1 MKTKLF
7 FLFFVLAAFV
17 VGAQTVTNSRSVQEG
32 KMVKIFYD
40 LSEDAEISIYLSTD
54 GGLSYES
61 HPIGHVSGDVGGYV
75 RAGKGKC
82 AVWDVLA
89 DRESLKGD
97 KICFKVVASG
107 SAVKIVPSSGGVTIT
122 VGGVS
127 FKMIKVEGGT
137 FTMGCTGKQGKDCYS
152 DEKPAHSVTLS
163 DYYIGETEVTL
174 ALWKA
179 VMGRGPSGLG
189 NRESDNLPVDKVSFD
204 DCEKFISIL
213 NSMTGRIFRL
223 PTEAEWEYA
232 ARGGKK
238 SKSYKYSGSDN
249 IGDVAWYG
257 GNSDKMKHEVKGKRS
272 NELGLYDMSGNV
284 SEWCSDRYGDY
295 SSSSQ
300 RDPKGP
306 STGLERVIRG
316 GGCSYSDRNCRVS
329 YRESGT
335 RFRGGGGL
343 RLVLSQ

>member
-61 HPIGHVSGDVGGYV
+61 RPIGHVSGDVGGSV
-75 RAGKGKC
+75 KAGKGKC

-89 DRESLKGD
+89 DRESLSGD
-97 KICFKVVASG
+97 KICFKVVAS
-107 SAVKIVPSSGGVTIT
+107 ADVVTIT

-127 FKMIKVEGGT
+127 FKMIKVDGGT
-137 FTMGCTGKQGKDCYS
+137 FTMGCTAEQDSDCYS
-152 DEKPAHSVTLS
+152 SEKPAHIVTLS
-163 DYYIGETEVTL
+163 DYYIGETEVTQ

-179 VMGRGPSGLG
+179 VMGRNPSETKG
-189 NRESDNLPVDKVSFD
+189 DDLPVENVSWN
-204 DCEKFISIL
+204 DCQKFLSKL
-213 NSMTGRIFRL
+213 NSMTGRTFRL

-238 SKSYKYSGSDN
+238 SQGYKYSGSNN
-249 IGDVAWYG
+249 IDDVAWYDN
-257 GNSDKMKHEVKGKRS
+257 NSSKMHVVKDKQA

-284 SEWCSDRYGDY
+284 LEWCSDWYDDYG
-295 SSSSQ
+295 SSSQ

-306 STGLERVIRG
+306 STGSSRVLRG
-316 GGCSYSDRNCRVS
+316 GSWFYFARHCRVS
-329 YRESGT
+329 VRNHLRPNSRST
-335 RFRGGGGL
+335 WDGL
-343 RLVLSQ
+343 RLVMSK